1 MSTFTLI
8 NPTTGQAFDEIHRA
22 DVDEVDEAVAQAL
35 VAQRVWA
42 ALAPLARADA
52 LRAFARVVE
61 NHVDE
66 LAALEVLNSGHPIG
80 SAQWEASAGS
90 AHRAPQCSPRDSM

>member
-35 VAQRVWA
+35 VAQRSWA
-42 ALAPLARADA
+42 AWAPLARADA
-52 LRAFARVVE
+52 LSYTALVPKKIIYSMDNAAMIGIRAYYQIRYAT
-61 NHVDE
+61 
-66 LAALEVLNSGHPIG
+66 A
-80 SAQWEASAGS
+80 
-90 AHRAPQCSPRDSM
+90 